1 MAAVYL
7 DGRLLDSRV
16 QWLCINSELDV
27 SMTLISLVDNPVSDA
42 GNLPAAVKAHK
53 NAQQV
58 SSPTVVSQRLPAPI
72 ITLQSSHTSALLFPR
87 RRIPQDPSE
96 RLGGTGR
103 VINVPRATICVLPSS
118 LKCNRGVV

>member
-27 SMTLISLVDNPVSDA
+27 SVTLISLVDNPVSDA

-53 NAQQV
+53 NAQRV
-58 SSPTVVSQRLPAPI
+58 SSPTVVSQRLPAPAV
-72 ITLQSSHTSALLFPR
+72 TCLSVRVCEELCQGQSGGSTCQDDPFSAYLSL
-87 RRIPQDPSE
+87 IAGSE
-96 RLGGTGR
+96 Q
-103 VINVPRATICVLPSS
+103 
-118 LKCNRGVV
+118 